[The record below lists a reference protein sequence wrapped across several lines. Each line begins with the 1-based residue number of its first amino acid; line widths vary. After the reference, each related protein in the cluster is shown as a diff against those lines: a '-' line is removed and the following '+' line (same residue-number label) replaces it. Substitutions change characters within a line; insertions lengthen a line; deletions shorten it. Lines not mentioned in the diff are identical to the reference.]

1 MSKYSVDDLLQEAD
15 EAVSNPNWTIATSKR
30 AELYLPGALG
40 AAALGA
46 AAVGG
51 AAALEAAALGGA
63 GALGL
68 GAGAL
73 LGPAFAV
80 VAIGLGANAINK
92 RKKQQQ
98 AKELAL
104 KQLIAKQNAVIRA
117 LQNESRKDKER
128 IESLIK
134 LNKILQ
140 KAIQQLKES

>member
-92 RKKQQQ
+92 RKKQQRFYSFFIFSALVLQ
-98 AKELAL
+98 SPDDSILPCNELL
-104 KQLIAKQNAVIRA
+104 
-117 LQNESRKDKER
+117 
-128 IESLIK
+128 
-134 LNKILQ
+134 
-140 KAIQQLKES
+140 

>member
-46 AAVGG
+46 AA
-51 AAALEAAALGGA
+51 LGGA

-92 RKKQQQ
+92 RKKQQ

-104 KQLIAKQNAVIRA
+104 KQLIARQNAVIRA

>member
-40 AAALGA
+40 AAALG
-46 AAVGG
+46 
-51 AAALEAAALGGA
+51 AAALGGA

-104 KQLIAKQNAVIRA
+104 KQLIARQNAVIRA

>member
-1 MSKYSVDDLLQEAD
+1 MSKYSVDALLQEAD

-40 AAALGA
+40 AAALG
-46 AAVGG
+46 
-51 AAALEAAALGGA
+51 AAALGGA

-104 KQLIAKQNAVIRA
+104 KQLIARQNAVIRA

>member
-30 AELYLPGALG
+30 AGLYLPGALG

-46 AAVGG
+46 AA
-51 AAALEAAALGGA
+51 LGGA
-63 GALGL
+63 EVLGL

-104 KQLIAKQNAVIRA
+104 KQLIARQNAVIRA
-117 LQNESRKDKER
+117 LQNESGKDKER

-140 KAIQQLKES
+140 KIIQQLKES

>member
-40 AAALGA
+40 AAALG
-46 AAVGG
+46 
-51 AAALEAAALGGA
+51 AAALGGA

-104 KQLIAKQNAVIRA
+104 KQLIARQNAVILA

>member
-46 AAVGG
+46 AA
-51 AAALEAAALGGA
+51 LGGA

-68 GAGAL
+68 GARAL
-73 LGPAFAV
+73 LGPLGSAFAV

-104 KQLIAKQNAVIRA
+104 KQLIARQNAVIRA

>member
-46 AAVGG
+46 AA
-51 AAALEAAALGGA
+51 LGGA

-73 LGPAFAV
+73 LGPLGSAFAV

-104 KQLIAKQNAVIRA
+104 KQLIARQNAVIRA

>member
-46 AAVGG
+46 AA
-51 AAALEAAALGGA
+51 LGGA
-63 GALGL
+63 EALGL
-68 GAGAL
+68 VAGAL
-73 LGPAFAV
+73 LGPVFAV
-80 VAIGLGANAINK
+80 VAIGLGVNAINK

-104 KQLIAKQNAVIRA
+104 KQLIARQNAVIRA

>member
-46 AAVGG
+46 AA
-51 AAALEAAALGGA
+51 LGGA

-92 RKKQQQ
+92 RKKQQR

-104 KQLIAKQNAVIRA
+104 KQLIARQNAVIRA

-128 IESLIK
+128 IESLIR

>member
-15 EAVSNPNWTIATSKR
+15 EAVNNPNWTIATSKR

-92 RKKQQQ
+92 RIDCQVKC
-98 AKELAL
+98 
-104 KQLIAKQNAVIRA
+104 NTIREKNFEA
-117 LQNESRKDKER
+117 PRRESE
-128 IESLIK
+128 
-134 LNKILQ
+134 N
-140 KAIQQLKES
+140 